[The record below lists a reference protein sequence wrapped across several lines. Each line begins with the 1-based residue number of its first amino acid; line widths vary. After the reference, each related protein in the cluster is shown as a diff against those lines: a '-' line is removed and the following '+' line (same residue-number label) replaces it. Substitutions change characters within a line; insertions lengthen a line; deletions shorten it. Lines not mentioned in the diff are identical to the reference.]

1 MKKLYRLYARWTDET
16 DRASSVKY
24 TVHHGDGTSDIF
36 FNQQYN
42 GSTWMS
48 LGEFVMEPG
57 LGHKI
62 VLSHDSLDGL
72 MAADA
77 IRFEVIDDLP
87 AVVADAIKLVSNDGE
102 DLTYVHADHL
112 GAPQKMTDKDRSVVW
127 DVSFLPFGEEDS
139 IIGSAANDNR
149 FPGQRLSSETGL
161 HYNYFRDYDPTTGRY
176 LQSDP
181 IGLAGGINT
190 YGYVSGNPVNYVD
203 PEGESAVGALLPLA
217 GGAALSDGPLPFGD
231 IFGGLILGGALA
243 YDILYNENSE
253 SDEDAKQCSTPET
266 HPEEF
271 DKLKG
276 NQGYRPKDKKK
287 KNERWK
293 KDRLH
298 GDHWDISDKKG
309 RKTKEVD
316 FGGNQI
322 WPNGP
327 KNKNKK

>member
-1 MKKLYRLYARWTDET
+1 
-16 DRASSVKY
+16 V
-24 TVHHGDGTSDIF
+24 F
-36 FNQQYN
+36 FDQRYN
-42 GSTWMS
+42 ASTWLP
-48 LGEFVMEPG
+48 LGEYVMEPG

-62 VLSHDSLDGL
+62 VLSNDSLDGL

-190 YGYVSGNPVNYVD
+190 YGYVSGNPVNYTD
-203 PEGESAVGALLPLA
+203 PEGLWSPEAHDALILHAFGNLLPR
-217 GGAALSDGPLPFGD
+217 SDIDKLKKFGR
-231 IFGGLILGGALA
+231 
-243 YDILYNENSE
+243 
-253 SDEDAKQCSTPET
+253 
-266 HPEEF
+266 EF
-271 DKLKG
+271 DKNTQGSKQSHMHSMRSSGQDVQEAINKRDQFINELLERICDVGEDRDEQLRLFSHAIHPIMDKYSPEHRDSNG
-276 NQGYRPKDKKK
+276 NPKEWKMWWPFGHSP
-287 KNERWK
+287 NESIGNETAKHITPSIRNK
-293 KDRLH
+293 V
-298 GDHWDISDKKG
+298 
-309 RKTKEVD
+309 TKELR
-316 FGGNQI
+316 
-322 WPNGP
+322 
-327 KNKNKK
+327 KAYKKAF